1 MYFLSLRTQQ
11 IFSICIVLREE
22 KHMNRVMPLLVSF
35 LLVGSL
41 FGCGKGSDTA
51 TSGGSQTVTLPE
63 GTKFEV
69 DVPQEISTGKNKH
82 MDEVVFPV
90 NTGLVGGNPVL
101 KGAKVEGHLENVV
114 KAQRGKKATLHLVF
128 DEIMFKD
135 GTTQPINAQ
144 LLNTKVETK
153 TKGKFL
159 RNAGLILGGAVA
171 GNFVGNKAGTKHGGL
186 AGAAAATAFVLASPG
201 GEVVIKKG
209 TDLELKLKSPLQAL
223 QAAK

>member
-1 MYFLSLRTQQ
+1 
-11 IFSICIVLREE
+11 
-22 KHMNRVMPLLVSF
+22 MNRVMPLFVSF
-35 LLVGSL
+35 LLASSL
-41 FGCGKGSDTA
+41 FACGKGSETA
-51 TSGGSQTVTLPE
+51 TSGDQTITLPE

-69 DVPQEISTGKNKH
+69 DVPQEISTGKNKN

-90 NTGLVGGNPVL
+90 NTGLVGANPAL

-171 GNFVGNKAGTKHGGL
+171 GNFVGNKTGTKHGGL

-209 TDLELKLKSPLQAL
+209 TDLELKLKSPIKAL

>member
-1 MYFLSLRTQQ
+1 
-11 IFSICIVLREE
+11 
-22 KHMNRVMPLLVSF
+22 MNRVMPLFVSL
-35 LLVGSL
+35 LLVGSTL
-41 FGCGKGSDTA
+41 GCGKGSETA
-51 TSGGSQTVTLPE
+51 SSGETITLPE

-69 DVPQEISTGKNKH
+69 DVPQEISSGKNKS
-82 MDEVVFPV
+82 MDEIAFPV
-90 NTGLVGGNPVL
+90 NSGLVGGNPAL

-114 KAQRGKKATLHLVF
+114 KAQTGKKATLHLVF
-128 DEIMFKD
+128 DAIKFKD
-135 GTTQPINAQ
+135 GSLQPINAQ

-159 RNAGLILGGAVA
+159 KNAGLILGGAVA
-171 GNFVGNKAGTKHGGL
+171 GHFVGKKAGTKHGGM

-209 TDLELKLKSPLQAL
+209 TDLELKLKSPLKAL